1 QHLRAQESAP
11 SSLRAAA
18 RTAGPGGT
26 RSSWRGSGGGSAEG
40 AARPREQ
47 LGGARAEEEA
57 PCGGG
62 CAVPGAAR
70 RDLGG
75 GSAEGA
81 AGPGSANPPA
91 QAPEHRAP
99 GRSPGSGL
107 PRDRQ
112 RPGGPRTARTLLPG
126 AEQISGPAPEPP
138 GPADGVPAGAE
149 SRFPELPQPLGLFLL
164 RPHGVNNPHRAL
176 HQAGAEQLPQLLTP
190 ENQHNRPLP
199 QKTSGTDNFQEKPRD
214 LKYTESEDT
223 PRWFFFCLFVFVFV
237 LFCFLICFL
246 PPPPFFLLSF
256 SFSFSSFFFFRF
268 FFFFFPFFFSFSFLS
283 FFLSSLF
290 LFFPIQLAFGHSALS
305 KMTRRKTSP
314 QKKESETVLSPTE
327 LQNLD
332 YNSMSESQFR
342 STIIQLLVALE
353 KSIKDSRDFMT
364 AEFRANQA
372 EIKNQLNE
380 MQSKLEVL
388 TTRVNE
394 VEERVSDLEDKLIA
408 QRETEEKRDKQLKDH
423 EDRLR
428 EINDSLRKKNLRLI
442 GVPEGA
448 ERDRGP
454 EYVFEQILAEN
465 FPNLGRETGIQIQ
478 EIERSPPKINKNRST
493 PRHLIVK
500 LANSKD
506 KEKILKAARDKKSLT
521 FMGRSIRV
529 TADLSTETWQARKG
543 WQDIFRVLNEKN
555 MQPRILYPARLSFKM
570 EGEIKSFQDRQQ
582 LKEYVT
588 SKPALQE
595 ILRGPLKIPL

>member
-1 QHLRAQESAP
+1 
-11 SSLRAAA
+11 
-18 RTAGPGGT
+18 
-26 RSSWRGSGGGSAEG
+26 
-40 AARPREQ
+40 
-47 LGGARAEEEA
+47 
-57 PCGGG
+57 
-62 CAVPGAAR
+62 
-70 RDLGG
+70 
-75 GSAEGA
+75 
-81 AGPGSANPPA
+81 
-91 QAPEHRAP
+91 
-99 GRSPGSGL
+99 
-107 PRDRQ
+107 
-112 RPGGPRTARTLLPG
+112 
-126 AEQISGPAPEPP
+126 
-138 GPADGVPAGAE
+138 
-149 SRFPELPQPLGLFLL
+149 
-164 RPHGVNNPHRAL
+164 
-176 HQAGAEQLPQLLTP
+176 
-190 ENQHNRPLP
+190 
-199 QKTSGTDNFQEKPRD
+199 
-214 LKYTESEDT
+214 
-223 PRWFFFCLFVFVFV
+223 
-237 LFCFLICFL
+237 
-246 PPPPFFLLSF
+246 
-256 SFSFSSFFFFRF
+256 
-268 FFFFFPFFFSFSFLS
+268 
-283 FFLSSLF
+283 
-290 LFFPIQLAFGHSALS
+290 
-305 KMTRRKTSP
+305 MTRRKTSP

-372 EIKNQLNE
+372 EIKNQSNE

-394 VEERVSDLEDKLIA
+394 VEERVSDIEDKLIA
-408 QRETEEKRDKQLKDH
+408 KRETEEKRDKQLKDH

-454 EYVFEQILAEN
+454 EYVFEQIIAEN

-595 ILRGPLKIPL
+595 ILRGTLKIPL